1 MRCRGASPDTFPGVF
16 SQSGEEERLTLSNF
30 VAKVRRHSSSAAADK
45 NKAAREKMARKKG
58 SLDMVSRWMPACS
71 LHLLFQ
77 APLTWNSVSQS
88 ADTQTKRGTLRDFFR
103 GNRGSLT
110 KPPDELSITLPSNPM
125 YRGRSDDDASTARS
139 DSVTPYQ
146 DADDDGKS
154 MRSSESESLKSPPA
168 RTMQVPQRR
177 RSSNSTAKLFGAL
190 PTSVTS
196 NDSSE
201 QPDAL
206 LSPSSQLTDDEILA
220 PITQRLL
227 GGIAASNRRV
237 SMIIA
242 QNLSDSESEDGD
254 DLPGYVPKFSAT
266 DDADMCQSSSYVP
279 GFSAYDGPSSS
290 SSQFTATD
298 EPLPRLSDASTSGRS
313 RGRRSG
319 ISLVDPAALKALE
332 AGADDGP

>member
-1 MRCRGASPDTFPGVF
+1 
-16 SQSGEEERLTLSNF
+16 
-30 VAKVRRHSSSAAADK
+30 
-45 NKAAREKMARKKG
+45 
-58 SLDMVSRWMPACS
+58 
-71 LHLLFQ
+71 
-77 APLTWNSVSQS
+77 
-88 ADTQTKRGTLRDFFR
+88 
-103 GNRGSLT
+103 
-110 KPPDELSITLPSNPM
+110 M

-139 DSVTPYQ
+139 DSVTPYP
-146 DADDDGKS
+146 DGDDDGRS

-177 RSSNSTAKLFGAL
+177 RSSNTTAKLFGAL
-190 PTSVTS
+190 PSNAAS

-201 QPDAL
+201 QPEAL

-227 GGIAASNRRV
+227 GGLAVANRRV

-254 DLPGYVPKFSAT
+254 DLPGYVPNFSAT

-279 GFSAYDGPSSS
+279 GFSAFDGPSPSSS